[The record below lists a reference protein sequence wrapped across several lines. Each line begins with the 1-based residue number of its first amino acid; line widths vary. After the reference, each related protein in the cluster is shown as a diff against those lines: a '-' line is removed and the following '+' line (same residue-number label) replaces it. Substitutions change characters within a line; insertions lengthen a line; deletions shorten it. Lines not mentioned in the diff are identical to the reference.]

1 MRTLFKFASEV
12 AFLTEKDYKCMW
24 LLLAYKGNEMTK
36 DQYEKQYT
44 KSLFKKRMH
53 YAWAVCFSCAL
64 MFFCTCG
71 LSCNVF
77 GVYSPFIKANRGFTN
92 AQISLI
98 STFRSASQMIAITL
112 AGKYYRRLKLRSG
125 MLIAGLTCAAG
136 YVVYGLS
143 RSFPVY
149 LCGSMVVGFGYGLG
163 GMVPIAMVL
172 ERWFYKD
179 RTLAVSMASAASGL
193 ATIGVPSLITALIQ
207 KFGASYAFLVE
218 AGIMVVLVFLAFLI
232 VRDNPSDKSIHAFG
246 YEEQKAYERMTAAAP
261 QPEKVPTIPKAGVL
275 LVYLMIGLGC
285 AFNSAGY
292 GNLSMLGNTEGFSP
306 EQVAIA
312 ISAEGTML
320 MAGKLIFGVMSEKIT
335 LYKTSLIYGT
345 LGILSTASLCFIRI
359 SPVFFVAVSAVFGFS
374 LTLLSV
380 GAVAWTADWFPPKD
394 CTEMARR
401 FQLAYSIGS
410 LINSVIPGIMADR
423 FGGSYVPFY
432 AYAAVCHVIVMIILI
447 FTYRSVRFTEGSKN
461 A

>member
-1 MRTLFKFASEV
+1 MALMAQ
-12 AFLTEKDYKCMW
+12 
-24 LLLAYKGNEMTK
+24 KGNEMTK

-44 KSLFKKRMH
+44 KSLLKKRMH

-64 MFFCTCG
+64 FFFCTCG

-77 GVYSPFIKANRGFTN
+77 GVYSPFIKADRGFTN

-98 STFRSASQMIAITL
+98 STLRSASQMVAISL
-112 AGKYYRRLKLRSG
+112 AGKYYKRLKLRSG
-125 MLIAGLTCAAG
+125 MLIAGITCAAG

-143 RSFPVY
+143 RSFPMY
-149 LCGSMVVGFGYGLG
+149 LAGSAVVGFGYGLG
-163 GMVPIAMVL
+163 GMVPISMVL

-179 RTLAVSMASAASGL
+179 RTLAVSLASAASGL
-193 ATIGVPSLITALIQ
+193 ATIGVPSLITFFIRT
-207 KFGASYAFLVE
+207 FGSSYAFMVE
-218 AGIMVVLVFLAFLI
+218 AGIMVILVFLAYLI

-246 YEEQKAYERMTAAAP
+246 YEEQRTYEQMTAAMP
-261 QPEKVPTIPKAGVL
+261 QPNKVPTIGKACVIL
-275 LVYLMIGLGC
+275 TYLMIMIGC
-285 AFNSAGY
+285 SFNSAGY
-292 GNLSMLGNTEGFSP
+292 GNLSMLGNTEGYSP

-320 MAGKLIFGVMSEKIT
+320 MVGKLIFGVLSEKIT

-345 LGILSTASLCFIRI
+345 LGIASTLALCFIRI
-359 SPVFFVAVSAVFGFS
+359 SPVYFVLVSGVFGFA
-374 LTLLSV
+374 LTMLSV

-401 FQLAYSIGS
+401 FQLSYSIGS
-410 LINSVIPGIMADR
+410 LVNSVLPGIMADR
-423 FGGSYVPFY
+423 FGGSYIPFY
-432 AYAAVCHVIVMIILI
+432 AYAAVCHVIVMIILVFI
-447 FTYRSVRFTEGSKN
+447 YKSVRFVEVKDH